1 MVAITDEQVR
11 LNSRLHVYSS
21 KSLWLIA
28 ACFVLSGA
36 TGLIYEVL
44 WARMLGLVF
53 GATTL
58 AVSAVLAA
66 FMGGLALGSACGGR
80 LAARFERP
88 LRVYG
93 IIEIGIAL
101 YALAVPFL
109 FQLIDTLYPFIWQ
122 QLHPGFYAFS
132 LWRFLLS
139 FLVLL
144 APTTLMGATLPVLS
158 AALLR
163 SDGHR
168 DTSVTR
174 LYACNLFG
182 AIIGTLVAGFLLMP
196 ILGVR
201 HTIWTAAT
209 INLLIGLTAIIADLK
224 DRQSSQSLTA
234 TTESDQG
241 FKASLTTLTKPG
253 ERSHEDKDESDVSSH
268 PSAPDYLPATE
279 SINGPVMFWLLCAFV
294 SGFVTF
300 SAQVAWTRVL
310 TMVIGSST
318 YAFSIVVAL
327 FLLGLS
333 GGAAVVARQKTDGNL
348 RRNLLKVELATAFG
362 LFISLL
368 VQNRAPGIL
377 IQNATEYGIN
387 SWPGWLALQA
397 LVAAML
403 ILLPAFLMGMVM
415 PLVLVWASR
424 AGAKMS
430 VRLVGRSYAVNT
442 LGAIAGAFGTGFL
455 LIPKAGTRFTIL
467 FAAALCIIM
476 AGLAYR
482 PASGKADKDL
492 RVSLAAGASVAL
504 IILML
509 ICAPTLNS
517 FDLAAGAYD
526 NLVSALA
533 RPQLSAGNEQPK
545 ITGPETHRLLMFKE
559 GPTAT
564 VSVREDWGARSL
576 AINGRTNASDTGDM
590 PTQIMLGE
598 MPVLFAPRTDN
609 ALIVGFASGVSVGSL
624 LQSPL
629 KSLDC
634 VELEPATLEAASY
647 FNHVNHRPL
656 EDARLHLMIDD
667 ARAYL
672 RVTSVQYDMIVS
684 EPSHPWVPG
693 VANLFTKEFFEL
705 GRSRLRDDGVF
716 VQWVQIYQLSTESLR
731 SVLAT
736 YQSVFPHLQMF
747 RVGGA
752 AKGKD
757 LILVGSRAPLTL
769 EHLGE
774 RLSDTRVATE
784 LARINI
790 KGPEDIL
797 AWYVCDEKELGPA
810 VAGAVINTDDN
821 MRIETSAPRESFK
834 PFMDANAAWIETL
847 TGSK

>member
-1 MVAITDEQVR
+1 MTVMTDEQVR
-11 LNSRLHVYSS
+11 LDARLPAYSS

-28 ACFVLSGA
+28 VCFVLSGA

-93 IIEIGIAL
+93 IIEICIAL

-109 FQLIDTLYPFIWQ
+109 FHLIDLLYPFIWQ
-122 QLHPGFYAFS
+122 QFHPGFYAFS

-139 FLVLL
+139 CLVLL
-144 APTTLMGATLPVLS
+144 IPTTLMGATLPVLS

-163 SDGHR
+163 SSGR
-168 DTSVTR
+168 RETSVTR
-174 LYACNLFG
+174 LYACNLSG
-182 AIIGTLVAGFLLMP
+182 AIVGTLVAGFLLMP
-196 ILGVR
+196 AFGVR
-201 HTIWTAAT
+201 VTIWTAAT
-209 INLLIGLTAIIADLK
+209 INLLIGLTAILADIK
-224 DRQSSQSLTA
+224 DHKSSRVTGA
-234 TTESDQG
+234 TES
-241 FKASLTTLTKPG
+241 
-253 ERSHEDKDESDVSSH
+253 ERSFEDNLTPLEKPALEDKDGTEEPSH
-268 PSAPDYLPATE
+268 IFGPDYLNAGE
-279 SINGPVMFWLLCAFV
+279 SVNGPIAFWLACALV

-333 GGAAVVARQKTDGNL
+333 GGAAVVARQKTEGRL
-348 RRNLLKVELATAFG
+348 RRNLLRVELATALG
-362 LFISLL
+362 LFMSLW

-377 IQNATEYGIN
+377 IRSATDYGIN
-387 SWPGWLALQA
+387 SWLGWLALQA

-424 AGAKMS
+424 AGGGAS
-430 VRLVGRSYAVNT
+430 VRLVGRSYAINT
-442 LGAIAGAFGTGFL
+442 LGAIVGAFGTGFL
-455 LIPKAGTRFTIL
+455 LIPKAGTRLTIL
-467 FAAALCIIM
+467 FAASLCIVM
-476 AGLAYR
+476 AGFAYR
-482 PASGKADKDL
+482 PASEKADRDL
-492 RVSLAAGASVAL
+492 HTSLAAGVCVAL
-504 IILML
+504 IVLML
-509 ICAPTLNS
+509 ICAPPLNA

-533 RPQLSAGNEQPK
+533 RPQLSAGDNQQR
-545 ITGPETHRLLMFKE
+545 ITGPDTHRLLMFRE

-590 PTQIMLGE
+590 PTQIMLGQL
-598 MPVLFAPRTDN
+598 PILLAPRTDN

-629 KSLDC
+629 KSLEC

-647 FNHVNHRPL
+647 FNHVNHRPQ
-656 EDARLHLMIDD
+656 EDARLRLIIDD
-667 ARAYL
+667 ARTYL
-672 RVTSVQYDMIVS
+672 RVTPARYDMIVS

-736 YQSVFPHLQMF
+736 YGSVFPYVRMF

-752 AKGKD
+752 ARGKD

-774 RLSDTRVATE
+774 RMSDTRVATE
-784 LARINI
+784 LARIKI

-797 AWYVCDEKELGPA
+797 DWYVCDETRLGPA

-821 MRIETSAPRESFK
+821 MRIETSAPREAFL
-834 PFMDANAAWIETL
+834 PFMETNATWIETL
-847 TGSK
+847 AKNK

>member
-1 MVAITDEQVR
+1 MAAITDERVR
-11 LNSRLHVYSS
+11 DVARLTAYSS
-21 KSLWLIA
+21 ESLWLIA
-28 ACFVLSGA
+28 VCFILSGA

-66 FMGGLALGSACGGR
+66 FMGGLALGSASGGR
-80 LAARFERP
+80 LASRFLRP

-93 IIEIGIAL
+93 IIEICIAL

-109 FQLIDTLYPFIWQ
+109 FHLIDTLYPFIWQ

-139 FLVLL
+139 CLVLL
-144 APTTLMGATLPVLS
+144 IPTTLMGATLPVLS

-163 SDGHR
+163 RPRASL
-168 DTSVTR
+168 DTSAVTR

-182 AIIGTLVAGFLLMP
+182 AIIGTLVAGFLLLP
-196 ILGVR
+196 TFGVR
-201 HTIWTAAT
+201 ATIWTAAT
-209 INLLIGLTAIIADLK
+209 INLIIGLTAIIADLK
-224 DRQSSQSLTA
+224 DHQSANAPAGRALEDDEGEA
-234 TTESDQG
+234 H
-241 FKASLTTLTKPG
+241 
-253 ERSHEDKDESDVSSH
+253 ERSHISGPET
-268 PSAPDYLPATE
+268 LPATE
-279 SINGPVMFWLLCAFV
+279 SFNGPTAFWLSCALV

-327 FLLGLS
+327 FLLGLW
-333 GGAAVVARQKTDGNL
+333 GGASIVARQKTDGGKL
-348 RRNLLKVELATAFG
+348 RRNVLKVELATALG
-362 LFISLL
+362 LFMSLW

-377 IQNATEYGIN
+377 IQNATNYGIN
-387 SWPGWLALQA
+387 SWLGWLALQA
-397 LVAAML
+397 LVAALL

-424 AGAKMS
+424 EGANAS

-455 LIPKAGTRFTIL
+455 LIPKAGTRLTIL
-467 FAAALCIIM
+467 FAAALCVVI
-476 AGLAYR
+476 AALAYR
-482 PASGKADKDL
+482 PAAEKGDKDL
-492 RVSLAAGASVAL
+492 RISLAAGASVAL
-504 IILML
+504 IISMF
-509 ICAPTLNS
+509 IFAPPLNA

-533 RPQLSAGNEQPK
+533 RPQLSVGNEQPK
-545 ITGPETHRLLMFKE
+545 ISGPDTHRLLMFKE
-559 GPTAT
+559 GTTAT
-564 VSVREDWGARSL
+564 VSVREDWGSRSL

-590 PTQIMLGE
+590 PTQIILGQ
-598 MPVLFAPRTDN
+598 MPVLFAPRMDN

-629 KSLDC
+629 KSLEC

-647 FNHVNHRPL
+647 FDHVNHRPR
-656 EDARLHLMIDD
+656 EDARLRLIIDD
-667 ARAYL
+667 ARTYL
-672 RVTSVQYDMIVS
+672 RVTPVRYDMIVS

-705 GRSRLRDDGVF
+705 GRSRLTDDGVF

-736 YQSVFPHLQMF
+736 YGSVFPHVQMF

-757 LILVGSRAPLTL
+757 LILVGSRAPLSL
-769 EHLGE
+769 ERLGE
-774 RLSDTRVATE
+774 RMSDPRVATE

-797 AWYVCDEKELGPA
+797 AWYVCDETKLTPA

-821 MRIETSAPRESFK
+821 MRIETSAPREAFL

-847 TGSK
+847 TATSKSEIGGMKDERAAIQH

>member
-11 LNSRLHVYSS
+11 LNRRLHVYSS

-93 IIEIGIAL
+93 IIEIGIAI

-109 FQLIDTLYPFIWQ
+109 FHLIDSLYPFIWQ

-163 SDGHR
+163 SDGR
-168 DTSVTR
+168 LDTSVTR

-182 AIIGTLVAGFLLMP
+182 AIIGTLIAGFLLMP
-196 ILGVR
+196 TLGVR
-201 HTIWTAAT
+201 HTIWTAAA

-224 DRQSSQSLTA
+224 DRQSSQSLMA
-234 TTESDQG
+234 ESGHSFAASSTE
-241 FKASLTTLTKPG
+241 LTEPG
-253 ERSHEDKDESDVSSH
+253 ERAREDKDESKESPRLSG
-268 PSAPDYLPATE
+268 PDYLPAEE
-279 SINGPVMFWLLCAFV
+279 SINGPVMFWLTCAFV

-333 GGAAVVARQKTDGNL
+333 GGAAVVARQKTDGDV

-362 LFISLL
+362 LFISLW

-377 IQNATEYGIN
+377 IQNATDYGIN
-387 SWPGWLALQA
+387 SWLGWLGLQA

-424 AGAKMS
+424 AGAQRS
-430 VRLVGRSYAVNT
+430 VRLVGRGYAVNT

-467 FAAALCIIM
+467 FAASLCIIM
-476 AGLAYR
+476 AGFAYR

-492 RVSLAAGASVAL
+492 RVSLVAGASVAL
-504 IILML
+504 IILLL
-509 ICAPTLNS
+509 ICAPPLNS

-533 RPQLSAGNEQPK
+533 RPQLSVGNEQPQ
-545 ITGPETHRLLMFKE
+545 ITGPDTHRLLMFKE

-590 PTQIMLGE
+590 PTQVMLGE

-624 LQSPL
+624 LESPL
-629 KSLDC
+629 KSLEC
-634 VELEPATLEAASY
+634 VELEPATIEAASY

-656 EDARLHLMIDD
+656 EDARLHLIIDD
-667 ARAYL
+667 ARTYL
-672 RVTSVQYDMIVS
+672 RVTTVQYDMIVS

-705 GRSRLRDDGVF
+705 GRSR
-716 VQWVQIYQLSTESLR
+716 
-731 SVLAT
+731 
-736 YQSVFPHLQMF
+736 
-747 RVGGA
+747 
-752 AKGKD
+752 
-757 LILVGSRAPLTL
+757 
-769 EHLGE
+769 
-774 RLSDTRVATE
+774 
-784 LARINI
+784 
-790 KGPEDIL
+790 
-797 AWYVCDEKELGPA
+797 
-810 VAGAVINTDDN
+810 
-821 MRIETSAPRESFK
+821 
-834 PFMDANAAWIETL
+834 
-847 TGSK
+847 